1 MAGLNLVYVQD
12 LIAAYVRQEFPNYEV
27 YEDDVIDDDAVL
39 KMSNQVK
46 PYIVLKWGGL
56 SRDTANTS
64 FAGVRFD
71 EYNSSVDVMV
81 VAPTGKKARLSLNI
95 ILDKLIG
102 WKPTGGGALTPFGGA
117 AVYVLNSNNGAPY
130 VYVAS
135 GRLNFALNSEDAGA
149 YITP

>member
-1 MAGLNLVYVQD
+1 MSGLNLVYVQD

-27 YEDDVIDDDAVL
+27 YEDDVIDDDAVI

-56 SRDTANTS
+56 LRSTANTS

-71 EYNSSVDVMV
+71 EYNSSVDVMT
-81 VAPTGKKARLSLNI
+81 VAPNGKKARLSLNI
-95 ILDKLIG
+95 ILDKLTG
-102 WKPTGGGALTPFGGA
+102 WKPTGGGALTPFGGSA
-117 AVYVLNSNNGAPY
+117 LYVINNNLGAPSA
-130 VYVAS
+130 YVAS
-135 GRLNFALNSEDAGA
+135 SRLTFTINGEDVGA